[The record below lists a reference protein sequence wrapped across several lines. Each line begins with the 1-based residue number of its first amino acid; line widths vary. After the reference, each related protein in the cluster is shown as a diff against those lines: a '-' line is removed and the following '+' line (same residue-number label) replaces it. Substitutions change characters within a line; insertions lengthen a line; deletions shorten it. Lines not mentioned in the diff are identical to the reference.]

1 MNEQERLA
9 YTMLKAREEAL
20 AFKAK
25 TQLATTEEQVVAFA
39 AVLDAIKVRAT
50 VGYFFIDYTPNQHE
64 QSNIGP
70 FTQFLANKGFRVL
83 NSTIPGAM
91 RIEWK

>member
-50 VGYFFIDYTPNQHE
+50 VGYFFIDYIPNQHE
-64 QSNIGP
+64 LSKLGECK
-70 FTQFLANKGFRVL
+70 QFLANKGFRVL

>member
-25 TQLATTEEQVVAFA
+25 TQLATTEEQAVAFA
-39 AVLDAIKVRAT
+39 AVLNAIKMRAA
-50 VGYFFIDYTPNQHE
+50 VGYFFIDYIPNQHE
-64 QSNIGP
+64 RDNLGTFQ
-70 FTQFLANKGFRVL
+70 TFLANKGFAIKTSLVPNAL
-83 NSTIPGAM
+83 